1 MKPRRE
7 LDAASRG
14 AGARWT
20 RSLIL
25 LVLAAAPLAAQG
37 ADPSPDAQ
45 KLGSPM
51 SLPAGETNASMWPAP
66 TATDW
71 AKPVTIPWER
81 TMDDALAVARETG
94 KPILACVN
102 MDGEVAS
109 EHWAGIR
116 YRDPEVAKLLE
127 PYVCVIGSVYR
138 HTPRDFDAA
147 GNRVECP
154 RFGHVTC
161 GEHIAV
167 ETLLYERYLDGKRI
181 SPRHILIELDGT
193 KTYDVYYTW
202 DVATVV
208 TAYRVGA
215 ENRPPP
221 RPRAGQD
228 LPVPERVTSRDS
240 RDRDAIERLYKTGTR
255 EERRTLIES
264 TIRQKEVD
272 QVDLLRL
279 AIFGLDLDLAR
290 LARRALVQCHTEA
303 AVDLIAE
310 VLKTPLEP
318 DERAELLAAAERLA
332 QEFPRARTL
341 VATQKGLAGR
351 SQLVD
356 VAQWQAASAQPRDGA
371 GGTYGAGDSIETRAR
386 SAESQPQDPQAKLDL
401 AVALLDRAHDP
412 ETDRRY
418 VPLLIEDAGRAAVEA
433 GELGATGWKAE
444 ALQAIAADARDE
456 RDTALD
462 HAQAAVEGGLPPP
475 GQGELD
481 ERSTLRVLALFAQAR
496 QRAIS
501 QAYRARRPWP
511 PEWLADVTST
521 YTVLCDSPLATD
533 ANFADGFDFL
543 RWLGATPR
551 AQQFLDD
558 GLARFPDSWPLH
570 DRLRQRLLWEGGPDA
585 LEQAYAQRL
594 AAPDA
599 PGALRWFAGYAS
611 LVAAEHHRRSGEND
625 AARASYDRALEHY
638 ARDLEQNPD
647 HAATVPHYVAMAHAG
662 RARIALEQNDLEQ
675 AATEILA
682 SFEADPSAA
691 GSLDGL
697 NQTPADTA
705 KQLVARAGEAGATA
719 LVARVQAAM
728 DRIDPALLE
737 EPDYL
742 KVGPE
747 RMRPVRRRP

>member
-1 MKPRRE
+1 MTGLRRDLE
-7 LDAASRG
+7 GVALAF
-14 AGARWT
+14 
-20 RSLIL
+20 L
-25 LVLAAAPLAAQG
+25 LALPLSAQG

-45 KLGSPM
+45 RLGSPM
-51 SLPAGETNASMWPAP
+51 ALPAGESNASMWPAP
-66 TATDW
+66 TAEDW

-81 TMDDALAVARETG
+81 TFDDALAVARETG
-94 KPILACVN
+94 QPILACVN

-109 EHWAGIR
+109 EHWAGVR
-116 YRDPEVAKLLE
+116 YRDPETAKLLE

-161 GEHIAV
+161 GEHIAI
-167 ETLLYERYLDGKRI
+167 ETLLYDRYLDGKRI
-181 SPRHILIELDGT
+181 SPRHILLELDGT

-221 RPRAGQD
+221 RPRAGHD

-240 RDRDAIERLYKTGTR
+240 RDRDAIERLYRTGTR

-290 LARRALVQCHTEA
+290 LARRALLQCQTEA

-318 DERAELLAAAERLA
+318 AEREELLAAAERLA
-332 QEFPRARTL
+332 EQYPRARTL
-341 VATQKGLAGR
+341 IATQKGLAGR

-356 VAQWQAASAQPRDGA
+356 VAQWKDSAHGA
-371 GGTYGAGDSIETRAR
+371 GGTYGPGNSIETRAR
-386 SAESQPQDPQAKLDL
+386 SAETQPADPDAQLAL

-412 ETDRRY
+412 ATDRRY
-418 VPLLIEDAGRAAVEA
+418 VPLLIEDAGRAAVQA
-433 GELGATGWKAE
+433 GALGATGWKAE
-444 ALQAIAADARDE
+444 ALQAFAADARDD
-456 RDTALD
+456 RDSALA
-462 HAQAAVEGGLPPP
+462 HARAAVEAGLPPP
-475 GQGELD
+475 GASDLD
-481 ERSTLRVLALFAQAR
+481 ERTTLRVLALFAQAR
-496 QRAIS
+496 QRQIS
-501 QAYRARRPWP
+501 QAYSRRRPWP

-521 YTVLCDSPLATD
+521 YTVLCEHPLATEE
-533 ANFADGFDFL
+533 NFADGHDFL

-551 AQQFLDD
+551 AVQFLDQ
-558 GLARFPDSWPLH
+558 GLARFPESWLLH
-570 DRLRQRLLWEGGPDA
+570 ARLRDRLLWEGGPEA
-585 LEQAYAQRL
+585 LEQGYAQRL
-594 AAPDA
+594 AAAEA
-599 PGALRWFAGYAS
+599 PGALRWFAGYAA
-611 LVAAEHHRRSGEND
+611 LVAAEHHRRAGETE
-625 AARASYDRALEHY
+625 AAQASYDHALEHY
-638 ARDLEQNPD
+638 ARDLDEHPD
-647 HAATVPHYVAMAHAG
+647 HAATIPHYVALAQAG
-662 RARIALEQNDLEQ
+662 RARLALEQADLDR
-675 AATEILA
+675 AATDILA
-682 SFEADPSAA
+682 SFDTDPQAA

-697 NQTPADTA
+697 HLTPADTA
-705 KQLVARAGEAGATA
+705 KQLLARAGEAGRDD
-719 LVARVQAAM
+719 LVARVQAAL
-728 DRIDPALLE
+728 DRLDPALVA

-742 KVGPE
+742 QTGAD
-747 RMRPVRRRP
+747 RVRRRRGQQ